1 MSIKVKSE
9 IGKLTKVMLH
19 RPGVELEH
27 LTPEYLSKL
36 LFDDIPFLKVTQ
48 KEHDAFAS
56 VLQKHGVEVVYL
68 EDMMANVIEDV
79 TMKKSFIKDFI
90 ASSGSIA
97 RSNEKELYKYL
108 MDIEDNKELVLQT
121 MAGIKDYRL
130 TGKKEHPLSSL
141 VQPKTTMITDP
152 IPNLY
157 FTRDPFASI
166 GNGVTLNH
174 MYSTTRRRETLY
186 DNYVLQH
193 HHSFGEKINFYYNP
207 TLPYCIEGGD
217 IFNFNKHV
225 LGVGLSQRTTPEAC
239 EILANNIFDD
249 EESTIDSIL
258 AFDIPSLRAFMHLD
272 TVFTQADINKFII
285 HPGILPSLRIFKLT
299 RGKNESLRAEQ
310 LEGTLSEILMKEL
323 NLDSVKL
330 INCGGNDSVV
340 AEREQWNDGSNVL
353 AIEPGKV
360 IAYDRNII
368 TNQMLIDSGIEV
380 LTIPSSELSRGRG
393 GPRCM
398 SMPLK
403 REEL

>member
-9 IGKLTKVMLH
+9 IGKLKKVLLH

-27 LTPEYLSKL
+27 LTPDYLVRL

-48 KEHDAFAS
+48 KEHDAFAD
-56 VLQKHGVEVVYL
+56 VLTSNGVEVVYL
-68 EDMMANVIEDV
+68 EDMMANVIENPV
-79 TMKKSFIKDFI
+79 LKESFIRDFI

-97 RSNEKELYKYL
+97 RSNEKALYKYL

-121 MAGIKDYRL
+121 MAGIKDFHL
-130 TGKKEHPLSSL
+130 SMHKNHALSSL
-141 VQPKTTMITDP
+141 VNPKTTLVTDP

-166 GNGVTLNH
+166 GNGVSLNH
-174 MYSTTRRRETLY
+174 MFSVTRKRETLY
-186 DNYVLQH
+186 DNYVLLH
-193 HHSFGEKINFYYNP
+193 HHSFGEKIKFYYDP

-217 IFNFNKHV
+217 VFNFNEHI

-239 EILANNIFDD
+239 ELLATNIFKD
-249 EESTIDSIL
+249 ESSTIDTIL
-258 AFDIPSLRAFMHLD
+258 AFDIPNIRAFMHLD
-272 TVFTQADINKFII
+272 TVFTQADADKFVI

-299 RGKNESLRAEQ
+299 KGKNNSLKAKELNGR
-310 LEGTLSEILMKEL
+310 LDEILEREL
-323 NLDSVKL
+323 NLDKVTL
-330 INCGGNDSVV
+330 INCGGSDSVV

-360 IAYDRNII
+360 IAYDRNIV
-368 TNQMLIDSGIEV
+368 TNQILEDNGIEV
-380 LTIPSSELSRGRG
+380 LAIPSSELSRGRG

-403 REEL
+403 RD